1 MLLLLLESVSAI
13 VVPQEDEQLL
23 PPLIPLLCDKV
34 HVKVVAATLDV
45 SETLGA
51 EPLHMEAED
60 GIAAAIGFGCTVTST
75 VNGDPKQPF
84 AIGVTVY
91 VKIPSIV
98 PLLVSICEIL
108 VPEVLLKPVI
118 VPPVGVVVMA
128 AVQENVVP
136 FTVEFNATLVV
147 VPLQIV

>member
-1 MLLLLLESVSAI
+1 MF
-13 VVPQEDEQLL
+13 PQEEEQSL
-23 PPLIPLLCDKV
+23 PPLISLLCETV
-34 HVKVVAATLDV
+34 HVNVLAAKLDV
-45 SETLGA
+45 SATLGA
-51 EPLHMEAED
+51 DPLHIEAED
-60 GIAAAIGFGCTVTST
+60 GIAVAIGSGCTVTST
-75 VNGDPKQPF
+75 VNGDPEQPF

-91 VKIPSIV
+91 VIIPSVV
-98 PLLVSICEIL
+98 PVLVSICEIL

-147 VPLQIV
+147 VALQIV